1 MMHVQT
7 MIILI
12 LLSLFCPSYGKYLEL
27 QLSEELYNIDIDNET
42 NIIFIG
48 GKNLLLKASS
58 TLKEV
63 KRITTG
69 PKPDNKECLESQKG
83 CTLENTDNRNKI
95 LLIDSRNKKLITC
108 GSLTHGVCQGR
119 NLETLSVEISNNN
132 EYVVSNSELPS
143 VAVIGPSWDGKRALY
158 VATSWDGKTY
168 GKVKSDINKLN
179 FLIDPKPSVSTRN
192 IDGSNVFSVSVNSA
206 LDGCSCLEF
215 KNLNYLVNYI
225 YGFTLGGFTY
235 FVSVQETTES
245 YNQEKNQKVFSTFI
259 TRICQKDKI
268 YFSYLELPLECKGTN
283 GTNFNIGTSAY
294 LTKPG
299 NFFVKS
305 SGIQASDEVLVVTFV
320 QTIGGWN
327 DPASKS
333 GVCFYPVKEINEK
346 LAADQTKC
354 ADGSYST
361 EKYGLPWY
369 GDDKKCAPKV
379 IFNTLVNHEFLSSE
393 TKKVWF
399 NLSNLL
405 ATACSSNCE

>member
-1 MMHVQT
+1 MMHVQK

-12 LLSLFCPSYGKYLEL
+12 LLSLFCPSYGNYLEL

-58 TLKEV
+58 TLKEL

-69 PKPDNKECLESQKG
+69 PLPDYKECLESQPV
-83 CTLENTDNRNKI
+83 CAQENTDNRNKI

-108 GSLTHGVCQGR
+108 GSFKHGVCQGR
-119 NLETLSVEISNNN
+119 NLETLSVEISNDN

-143 VAVIGPSWDGKRALY
+143 VAVIGPSWDGKHALY

-168 GKVKSDINKLN
+168 GKVESQINKLN
-179 FLIDPKPSVSTRN
+179 FLINPKPSVSTRN
-192 IDGSNVFSVSVNSA
+192 IDGSNVFTVSSNSA
-206 LDGCSCLEF
+206 LDGYSYLQF
-215 KNLNYLVNYI
+215 KDLNYLVNYV

-245 YNQEKNQKVFSTFI
+245 YNQKKNPKVFSTFI
-259 TRICQKDKI
+259 IRICQRDKNYI
-268 YFSYLELPLECKGTN
+268 SYLELPLECKGTN

-320 QTIGGWN
+320 QTNGGWN
-327 DPASKS
+327 DRASKS
-333 GVCFYPVKEINEK
+333 DVCFYPVKEINEK
-346 LAADQTKC
+346 LAADQKKC

-361 EKYGLPWY
+361 EEYGLPWL
-369 GDDKKCAPKV
+369 GDVKNCATTV
-379 IFNTLVNHEFLSSE
+379 IFNTLINHEFFSSE
-393 TKKVWF
+393 TKQVWF

-405 ATACSSNCE
+405 VTACSSIM

>member
-1 MMHVQT
+1 MMHVQK

-12 LLSLFCPSYGKYLEL
+12 LLSLFCPSYGNYLEL

-42 NIIFIG
+42 NTIFIG

-58 TLKEV
+58 TLKEL

-69 PKPDNKECLESQKG
+69 PKMDYKECLESPPVCAPK
-83 CTLENTDNRNKI
+83 NTDNRNKI
-95 LLIDSRNKKLITC
+95 LLIDNRNKKLITC

-132 EYVVSNSELPS
+132 NYVVSNSELPS
-143 VAVIGPSWDGKRALY
+143 VAIIGPSWDGKHALY
-158 VATSWDGKTY
+158 VATSWDGKRY
-168 GKVKSDINKLN
+168 GSKILS

-192 IDGSNVFSVSVNSA
+192 IDGSNVFAVSVKTI
-206 LDGCSCLEF
+206 LDSSYLQFED
-215 KNLNYLVNYI
+215 LNYLVNYI
-225 YGFTLGGFTY
+225 YGFTLSGFTY

-245 YNQEKNQKVFSTFI
+245 YKKKKNPKVFSTFI
-259 TRICQKDKI
+259 TRICQQDKNYI
-268 YFSYLELPLECKGTN
+268 SYLELPLECKGTN

-299 NFFVKS
+299 NFFAKS
-305 SGIQASDEVLVVTFV
+305 AGIQTSDEVLVVTFV
-320 QTIGGWN
+320 QTNGGWN

-346 LAADQTKC
+346 LAADQKKC

-361 EKYGLPWY
+361 EKYGLPWVA
-369 GDDKKCAPKV
+369 DVKNCATV
-379 IFNTLVNHEFLSSE
+379 IFNTLINHEFFSSE
-393 TKKVWF
+393 TKESLV
-399 NLSNLL
+399 
-405 ATACSSNCE
+405 

>member
-1 MMHVQT
+1 MMHVQK

-12 LLSLFCPSYGKYLEL
+12 LLSLFCPSYGNYPEL

-69 PKPDNKECLESQKG
+69 PKPDNKECLESQPD

-119 NLETLSVEISNNN
+119 NLETLSVEISNKY

-143 VAVIGPSWDGKRALY
+143 VAVIGPRWDGKRALY
-158 VATSWDGKTY
+158 VATSWDGNTY
-168 GKVKSDINKLN
+168 GSDILKV
-179 FLIDPKPSVSTRN
+179 LINPKPSVSTRN
-192 IDGSNVFSVSVNSA
+192 IDGSNVFAVSSNSA
-206 LDGCSCLEF
+206 LDGYSYLQF
-215 KNLNYLVNYI
+215 TDLNYLVNYV

-245 YNQEKNQKVFSTFI
+245 YNQKKNPKVFSTFI
-259 TRICQKDKI
+259 IRICQRDKN

-299 NFFVKS
+299 NFFAKS
-305 SGIQASDEVLVVTFV
+305 AGIQASDEVVVVTFV
-320 QTIGGWN
+320 QTNGGWN
-327 DPASKS
+327 DRASKS

-346 LAADQTKC
+346 LAADQKKC
-354 ADGSYST
+354 ADGSYSA
-361 EKYGLPWY
+361 EEYGLPWVA
-369 GDDKKCAPKV
+369 DVKNCASRV
-379 IFNTLVNHEFLSSE
+379 ILI
-393 TKKVWF
+393 
-399 NLSNLL
+399 
-405 ATACSSNCE
+405 

>member
-1 MMHVQT
+1 MMHVQK

-12 LLSLFCPSYGKYLEL
+12 LLSLFCPSYGNYPEL

-58 TLKEV
+58 TLKEL

-69 PKPDNKECLESQKG
+69 PKLDNKECLVSQKN
-83 CTLENTDNRNKI
+83 CNLENTDNRNKI

-108 GSLTHGVCQGR
+108 GNLTHGVCQGR

-132 EYVVSNSELPS
+132 EYVVSNSDLPS
-143 VAVIGPSWDGKRALY
+143 VAVIGPSWDGKHALY

-168 GKVKSDINKLN
+168 GSRILN
-179 FLIDPKPSVSTRN
+179 FLINPKSAISTRN
-192 IDGSNVFSVSVNSA
+192 LDGSNVFAVSANSA
-206 LDGCSCLEF
+206 LDGYSYLQF
-215 KNLNYLVNYI
+215 TDLNYLVNYV

-245 YNQEKNQKVFSTFI
+245 YNQKKNPKVFSTFI
-259 TRICQKDKI
+259 IRICQRDKNYI
-268 YFSYLELPLECKGTN
+268 SYLELPLECKGTN

-299 NFFVKS
+299 KFFAKS

-320 QTIGGWN
+320 QTNGGWN
-327 DPASKS
+327 DRASKS
-333 GVCFYPVKEINEK
+333 DVCFYPVKEINEK
-346 LAADQTKC
+346 LAADQKKC

-361 EKYGLPWY
+361 EEYGLPWL
-369 GDDKKCAPKV
+369 GDVKNCATTV
-379 IFNTLVNHEFLSSE
+379 IFNTLINHEFLSSE

-405 ATACSSNCE
+405 AAACSSIM

>member
-69 PKPDNKECLESQKG
+69 PKPDNKECLESQKD

-95 LLIDSRNKKLITC
+95 LLIDSRNNKLITC

>member
-12 LLSLFCPSYGKYLEL
+12 LLSLFCPSYGNYLEL

-69 PKPDNKECLESQKG
+69 PKPDNKECLESQSG

-259 TRICQKDKI
+259 TRICQQDKI

>member
-12 LLSLFCPSYGKYLEL
+12 LLSLFCPSYGNYLEL

-69 PKPDNKECLESQKG
+69 PKPDNKECLESQPD

-192 IDGSNVFSVSVNSA
+192 IDGSNVFAVSANSA
-206 LDGCSCLEF
+206 LDGYSYLQFED
-215 KNLNYLVNYI
+215 LNYLVNYV

-245 YNQEKNQKVFSTFI
+245 YNQKKNPKVFSTFI
-259 TRICQKDKI
+259 IRICQRDKN

-299 NFFVKS
+299 NFFATS

-320 QTIGGWN
+320 QTNGGWN

-346 LAADQTKC
+346 LAADQKKC
-354 ADGSYST
+354 ANGSYST
-361 EKYGLPWY
+361 EKYGLPWR
-369 GDDKKCAPKV
+369 GDAKNCAKKV
-379 IFNTLVNHEFLSSE
+379 IFNTLINHEFLY
-393 TKKVWF
+393 
-399 NLSNLL
+399 LL
-405 ATACSSNCE
+405 RQGN

>member
-192 IDGSNVFSVSVNSA
+192 IDGSNVFAVSANSA
-206 LDGCSCLEF
+206 LDGYSYLQFED
-215 KNLNYLVNYI
+215 LNYLVNYV

-245 YNQEKNQKVFSTFI
+245 YNQKKNPKVFSTFI
-259 TRICQKDKI
+259 IRICQRDKN

-299 NFFVKS
+299 NFFAKS
-305 SGIQASDEVLVVTFV
+305 AGIQASDEVVVVTFV
-320 QTIGGWN
+320 QTNGGWN
-327 DPASKS
+327 DRASKS

-346 LAADQTKC
+346 LAADQKKC

-361 EKYGLPWY
+361 EKYGLPWVA
-369 GDDKKCAPKV
+369 DVKNCATV
-379 IFNTLVNHEFLSSE
+379 IFNTLINHGFFSSE
-393 TKKVWF
+393 TIKESLV
-399 NLSNLL
+399 
-405 ATACSSNCE
+405 

>member
-1 MMHVQT
+1 MMHVQK

-12 LLSLFCPSYGKYLEL
+12 VLSLFCPSYGNYLEL

-42 NIIFIG
+42 NVIFIG

-58 TLKEV
+58 TLNEL

-69 PKPDNKECLESQKG
+69 PKMDYKECLESQPV
-83 CTLENTDNRNKI
+83 CAPENTDNRNTI
-95 LLIDSRNKKLITC
+95 LLIDNRDKKLITC

-132 EYVVSNSELPS
+132 EYVVSNSDLPS
-143 VAVIGPSWDGKRALY
+143 VAVIGPSWDHGKRALY
-158 VATSWDGKTY
+158 VATSWDGY
-168 GKVKSDINKLN
+168 AASSGFSNLSC
-179 FLIDPKPSVSTRN
+179 LIDPKPSVSTRN
-192 IDGSNVFSVSVNSA
+192 IDGSNVFAVSANSI
-206 LDGCSCLEF
+206 LDSSYLQF
-215 KNLNYLVNYI
+215 KDLNYLVNYV
-225 YGFTLGGFTY
+225 YGFTLGDFTY

-245 YNQEKNQKVFSTFI
+245 YNQKKNPKVFSTFI
-259 TRICQKDKI
+259 IRICQRDKNYI
-268 YFSYLELPLECKGTN
+268 SHLELPLECKGTN

-299 NFFVKS
+299 NVFAKS

-320 QTIGGWN
+320 QTNGGWN

-346 LAADQTKC
+346 LAADQKKC

-361 EKYGLPWY
+361 EEYGLPWL
-369 GDDKKCAPKV
+369 DDVKNCASRV
-379 IFNTLVNHEFLSSE
+379 IFSALINHEFLSSE

-405 ATACSSNCE
+405 TTACGSIM

>member
-1 MMHVQT
+1 MMHVQK

-12 LLSLFCPSYGKYLEL
+12 LLSLFCPSYGNYPEL

-58 TLKEV
+58 TLNEL

-69 PKPDNKECLESQKG
+69 PLRDYKKCLESQPV
-83 CTLENTDNRNKI
+83 CAQENTDNRNKI
-95 LLIDSRNKKLITC
+95 LLIDTGNKKLITC

-119 NLETLSVEISNNN
+119 NLETLSVEISNKY

-143 VAVIGPSWDGKRALY
+143 VAVIGPRWDGKRALY
-158 VATSWDGKTY
+158 VATSWDGNTY
-168 GKVKSDINKLN
+168 GSDILKV
-179 FLIDPKPSVSTRN
+179 LINPKPSVSTRN
-192 IDGSNVFSVSVNSA
+192 IDGSNVFAVSSSSP
-206 LDGCSCLEF
+206 LDGYSYLHF
-215 KNLNYLVNYI
+215 TDLNYLVNYV

-245 YNQEKNQKVFSTFI
+245 YNQKKNPKVFSTFI
-259 TRICQKDKI
+259 IRICQRDKN

-299 NFFVKS
+299 NFFAKS

-320 QTIGGWN
+320 QTNGGWN

-346 LAADQTKC
+346 LAADQKKC
-354 ADGSYST
+354 ADGSYSR
-361 EKYGLPWY
+361 EKYGLPWV
-369 GDDKKCAPKV
+369 DDVKNCATTV
-379 IFNTLVNHEFLSSE
+379 IFNTVTNHEFLY
-393 TKKVWF
+393 
-399 NLSNLL
+399 LL
-405 ATACSSNCE
+405 RQGN

>member
-1 MMHVQT
+1 MMHVQK

-12 LLSLFCPSYGKYLEL
+12 LLSLFCPSYGNYLEL

-42 NIIFIG
+42 NAIFIG
-48 GKNLLLKASS
+48 GNNLLLKVSS
-58 TLKEV
+58 TLNGL

-69 PKPDNKECLESQKG
+69 PEMDYKTCLESRPD
-83 CTLENTDNRNKI
+83 CAPENTDNRNKI

-108 GSLTHGVCQGR
+108 GSLKHGVCQGR
-119 NLETLSVEISNNN
+119 NLETLSVEISKNNI
-132 EYVVSNSELPS
+132 YVVSNSDLPS
-143 VAVIGPSWDGKRALY
+143 VAVIGPSWDHGKHALY

-168 GKVKSDINKLN
+168 GSGTLN

-192 IDGSNVFSVSVNSA
+192 IDGPNVFAVSINSA
-206 LDGCSCLEF
+206 LDGYSYLQF
-215 KNLNYLVNYI
+215 TDLNYLVKYV

-245 YNQEKNQKVFSTFI
+245 YNQKKNPKVFSTFI
-259 TRICQKDKI
+259 IRICQRDKN

-283 GTNFNIGTSAY
+283 GTHFNIGTSAY

-299 NFFVKS
+299 NFFAKS
-305 SGIQASDEVLVVTFV
+305 AGIQASDEVLVITFV
-320 QTIGGWN
+320 QTNGGWDP

-346 LAADQTKC
+346 LAADQKKC

-361 EKYGLPWY
+361 EKYGLPWL
-369 GDDKKCAPKV
+369 GDVKNCATV

-399 NLSNLL
+399 NWSNLL
-405 ATACSSNCE
+405 ATACSSIM

>member
-1 MMHVQT
+1 MMHVQK

-12 LLSLFCPSYGKYLEL
+12 LLSLFCPSYGNYLEL

-69 PKPDNKECLESQKG
+69 PKPDNKECLESQPD
-83 CTLENTDNRNKI
+83 CTLKNTDNRNKI

-143 VAVIGPSWDGKRALY
+143 VAVIGPRWDGKRALY
-158 VATSWDGKTY
+158 VATSWDGKRY
-168 GKVKSDINKLN
+168 GSKILNVLIN
-179 FLIDPKPSVSTRN
+179 PKPSVSTRN
-192 IDGSNVFSVSVNSA
+192 IDGSNIFAVSANSPF
-206 LDGCSCLEF
+206 DGSSFLQF
-215 KNLNYLVNYI
+215 KNLNYLVNYV
-225 YGFTLGGFTY
+225 YGFTLGDFTY

-245 YNQEKNQKVFSTFI
+245 YNQKKNPKVFSTFI
-259 TRICQKDKI
+259 IRICQRDKN

-299 NFFVKS
+299 NFFAKS

-320 QTIGGWN
+320 QTNGGW
-327 DPASKS
+327 DDLASKS

-346 LAADQTKC
+346 LAADQKKC

-361 EKYGLPWY
+361 QKYGLPWL
-369 GDDKKCAPKV
+369 GDDKKCASKV
-379 IFNTLVNHEFLSSE
+379 IFNTLINHEFFSSE

-399 NLSNLL
+399 NLCNLL
-405 ATACSSNCE
+405 ASACSSIM

>member
-1 MMHVQT
+1 MMHVQK

-12 LLSLFCPSYGKYLEL
+12 LLSLFCQSYGKYLEL
-27 QLSEELYNIDIDNET
+27 QLSKELYNIDIDNET

-58 TLKEV
+58 TLNEL

-69 PKPDNKECLESQKG
+69 PLLDYKECLESQPV
-83 CTLENTDNRNKI
+83 CPQENTDNRNKI
-95 LLIDSRNKKLITC
+95 LLIDTGNKKLITC

-119 NLETLSVEISNNN
+119 NLETLSVEISDTK
-132 EYVVSNSELPS
+132 EYVVSNSDLPS
-143 VAVIGPSWDGKRALY
+143 VAVIGPSWDHGKRALY

-168 GKVKSDINKLN
+168 GSGTLN
-179 FLIDPKPSVSTRN
+179 FLISPKPSVSTRN
-192 IDGSNVFSVSVNSA
+192 IDGSNVFAVSSNSP
-206 LDGCSCLEF
+206 LDGNSYLQF
-215 KNLNYLVNYI
+215 TDFNYLVNYV

-245 YNQEKNQKVFSTFI
+245 YTQKRNPKVFSTFI
-259 TRICQKDKI
+259 IRICQRDKN

-283 GTNFNIGTSAY
+283 GTHFNIGTSAY

-299 NFFVKS
+299 NFFAKS

-320 QTIGGWN
+320 QTNGGWN

-346 LAADQTKC
+346 LAADQKKC
-354 ADGSYST
+354 ADGSYSS
-361 EKYGLPWY
+361 ERYGLPWL
-369 GDDKKCAPKV
+369 DDNNNCATTV
-379 IFNTLVNHEFLSSE
+379 IFNTLINHEFLSSG

-405 ATACSSNCE
+405 ATECSSIM